1 MRGLMKPAFLPGCLS
16 SSWDRNKLI
25 LFHVGVGVQTAHSKD
40 LSVSLFPAPLAIHT
54 LSWLHAASAA
64 AHLFERG

>member
-1 MRGLMKPAFLPGCLS
+1 MRGLMKPACLPDCLS

-54 LSWLHAASAA
+54 
-64 AHLFERG
+64 